1 MNLQQ
6 DVHHKEEEEIEL
18 FNKNILERLT
28 LPYVE
33 GLRLR
38 PLTSTDYDKG
48 FLELLAQL
56 TEVGK
61 VNKEQF
67 LNRFQSM
74 KNAGIYYIIV
84 IEDLSNTKIVAS
96 ATLISEQKFIHNCA
110 LRGRLEDV
118 VVNNNYRGNHLGKL
132 LVNVIL
138 LLARNLHCY
147 KISLDCRDNLIP
159 FYESLGFKR
168 EPNNANSLNIR
179 FSNENTTEQSHL

>member
-6 DVHHKEEEEIEL
+6 DIGHTTDVDL

-28 LPYVE
+28 LPHIE
-33 GLRLR
+33 GLLIR
-38 PLTSTDYDKG
+38 PLRSTDYDKG
-48 FLELLAQL
+48 FLQLLAQL

-61 VNKEQF
+61 ISKEQF

-74 KNAGIYYIIV
+74 KNAEIYYIIV
-84 IEDLSNTKIVAS
+84 IEDLGCAKIIAS
-96 ATLISEQKFIHNCA
+96 TTLITEQKFIHNCA

-118 VVNNNYRGNHLGKL
+118 VVNNNYRGKHLGKL
-132 LVNVIL
+132 LVNIIL
-138 LLARNLHCY
+138 QLARYLHCY

-168 EPNNANSLNIR
+168 EPNNANSLNMR